1 MTLNGYYR
9 KYDIEINRAISSALS
24 EDRIKNDLTT
34 KLLLSGKEGKE
45 LRNAELLCK
54 EDCVLAGIEIFTRV
68 YRQIDK
74 NVCFKAYYKDGSKLI
89 KGTKVLDLRA
99 SVKTLLTGERT
110 ALNFLQRMSGIAT
123 LTNSFV
129 KQLKFRNSKIL
140 HTRKTTP
147 NFRVFEA
154 AAVKSGGG
162 EFHRLSLGSSV
173 MIKDNHIISLGGIE
187 EVLRSLRK
195 KNLSLQEK
203 QKLEIEVKGFKEL
216 KTVIKLG
223 KGLVKVVMLDN
234 FQASEI
240 EKAVRTLKRSGFQ
253 IEVSGGI
260 NTSNFGK
267 YQQKGINYYS
277 IGALTH
283 SYKSCDFSLDF

>member
-9 KYDIEINRAISSALS
+9 KYDNEINRAISSALS

-45 LRNAELLCK
+45 LRNAELWCK

-74 NVCFKAYYKDGSKLI
+74 NVRFKTYYKDGSKLI
-89 KGTKVLDLRA
+89 KGTKVLDLWA

-187 EVLRSLRK
+187 EALRSLKK

-240 EKAVRTLKRSGFQ
+240 EKAVRILKRSGFQ

-267 YQQKGINYYS
+267 YQQKGIDYYS